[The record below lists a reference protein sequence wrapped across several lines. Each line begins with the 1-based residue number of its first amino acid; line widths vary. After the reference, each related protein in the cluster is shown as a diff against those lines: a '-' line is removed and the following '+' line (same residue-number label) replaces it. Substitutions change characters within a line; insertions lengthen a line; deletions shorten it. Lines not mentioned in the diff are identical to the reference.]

1 MADWRNPI
9 AGNNEIVRRVRLIEM
24 REALGLTRNALADKL
39 SLHRGYVS
47 RVEEGLRNPSLEI
60 MIRWSKFLDCS
71 LDVFSVDAS
80 RAA

>member
-60 MIRWSKFLDCS
+60 MIRWAKFLDCS
-71 LDVFSVDAS
+71 LDAFSVDAS